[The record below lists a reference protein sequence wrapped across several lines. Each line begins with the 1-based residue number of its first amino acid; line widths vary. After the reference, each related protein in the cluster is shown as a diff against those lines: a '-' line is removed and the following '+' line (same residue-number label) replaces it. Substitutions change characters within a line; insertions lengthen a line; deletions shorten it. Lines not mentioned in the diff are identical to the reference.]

1 MDQLGFWIKPRT
13 SAAGQT
19 ACYRTAPPL
28 AATNSE
34 IAGSRFQVGSVFGR
48 QGIPLPK
55 RRRHD
60 PVSYADGGGKLD
72 AAVSLARIPGNQR
85 NVRHRRGLYC
95 PDAARF

>member
-1 MDQLGFWIKPRT
+1 MDARGFWAKPRT

-19 ACYRTAPPL
+19 ACNRTTPPL
-28 AATNSE
+28 AAAKSE
-34 IAGSRFQVGSVFGR
+34 IAGPRFQVRSVFGR

-60 PVSYADGGGKLD
+60 PVSYADGGGNLD
-72 AAVSLARIPGNQR
+72 VAAGPARVPGNER
-85 NVRHRRGLYC
+85 NVWRRRGLYS